1 MMADGAG
8 KMFGEDRLTRQIES
22 HGEAELQEI
31 AALEEKLQSCVGAE
45 TGPFLAWDR
54 VNRPMIRHWCEAMGD
69 KKPAYSDPAVAAKI
83 GAPQGTVIA
92 PPTMMQAWTMTG
104 FSGQHPPGSDT
115 REQNPAMACF
125 AEHGYLAVV
134 ATNCEQEYMQPVFE
148 GDSLSGHATIE
159 AVSGRKTTALGV
171 GYFVTQLTEYRNQ
184 RDEIVG
190 TMRFRILNYRPA
202 LPV

>member
-1 MMADGAG
+1 
-8 KMFGEDRLTRQIES
+8 
-22 HGEAELQEI
+22 
-31 AALEEKLQSCVGAE
+31 
-45 TGPFLAWDR
+45 
-54 VNRPMIRHWCEAMGD
+54 
-69 KKPAYSDPAVAAKI
+69 
-83 GAPQGTVIA
+83 
-92 PPTMMQAWTMTG
+92 
-104 FSGQHPPGSDT
+104 
-115 REQNPAMACF
+115 
-125 AEHGYLAVV
+125 
-134 ATNCEQEYMQPVFE
+134 MQPIFE